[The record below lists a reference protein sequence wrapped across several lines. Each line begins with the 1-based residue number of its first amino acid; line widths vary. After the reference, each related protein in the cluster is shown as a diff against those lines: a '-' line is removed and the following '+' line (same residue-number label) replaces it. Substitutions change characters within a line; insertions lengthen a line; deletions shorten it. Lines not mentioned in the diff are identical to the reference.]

1 MIYEVLF
8 FVSWIYLCIIMYTW
22 YLKIPYINKKMEKT
36 LKTGAWILY
45 MIRFHKLIHPILY
58 ILHRIYFFFTT
69 QPIPLASESKGIVQ
83 KRLAYQALGRLF
95 RGQSPYHTMIL
106 NQKFTSKSGPCAKN
120 SQHPIWFFIFGDNCL
135 WILQLL
141 NYEVVCYSHEK
152 SHWFFH
158 VKFWRSKARSIF

>member
-1 MIYEVLF
+1 
-8 FVSWIYLCIIMYTW
+8 
-22 YLKIPYINKKMEKT
+22 MEKNFENWCMNI
-36 LKTGAWILY
+36 AIRLY
-45 MIRFHKLIHPILY
+45 KLIHPILY

-95 RGQSPYHTMIL
+95 RGQNPYYLLHNDLEPKISFKIWTLCQQLTASNLI
-106 NQKFTSKSGPCAKN
+106 F
-120 SQHPIWFFIFGDNCL
+120 HIWF
-135 WILQLL
+135 ILQLL

-158 VKFWRSKARSIF
+158 VKFWRSKARPIL